1 MKQKLPVVKGL
12 EIYLNISNLTEAID
26 VTRLRGYNQSDPNFD
41 NALLEEISSLYY
53 YSIFYIKT
61 RKFGPYQGL
70 TPPDNITIDERL
82 DMIPRNSRAKVL
94 EEHYGK
100 TLDIGFRYSF

>member
-12 EIYLNISNLTEAID
+12 EIYLNMSNLTEAID
-26 VTRLRGYNQSDPNFD
+26 VTRLRGYNQSDPNFSKYINENFENGID
-41 NALLEEISSLYY
+41 E
-53 YSIFYIKT
+53 FYI
-61 RKFGPYQGL
+61 L
-70 TPPDNITIDERL
+70 EREGF
-82 DMIPRNSRAKVL
+82 DRWDVPIGKVEVTAEEAMEMIPRNSRAKRL